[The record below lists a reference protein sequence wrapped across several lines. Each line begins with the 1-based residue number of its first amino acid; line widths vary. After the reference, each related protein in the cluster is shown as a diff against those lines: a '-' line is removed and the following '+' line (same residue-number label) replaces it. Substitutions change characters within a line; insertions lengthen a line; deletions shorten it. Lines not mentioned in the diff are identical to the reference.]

1 MNGTKKEVLQH
12 KENMHKT
19 EMYSS
24 EPSYK
29 ISIDYENIRNQ

>member
-24 EPSYK
+24 GPSYK